1 MMRRRE
7 REESAVGVT
16 GSRQS
21 HAMAAAESGAG
32 SGGRWH
38 GTAPIRYPDPDV
50 IVLDPRFQKIVL
62 GQAAIERIATGCRFT
77 EGPVWFGDGRY
88 LLFSDIPND
97 RILRWDETDGGI
109 SVFRAPSHYANG
121 NTRDRQGRLITCEH
135 DTQHLTRTEYD
146 GSITLLADRF
156 DGRRL
161 TGPNDV
167 VVKSDGTIW
176 FSDNGAGT
184 RGNYLG
190 HTVPQELPLRVYRL
204 DPRDGSL
211 QIAVGDMQRPN
222 GLCFSPDE
230 SRLYVVDT
238 PGSGARTVHVY
249 DVAGDGT
256 RLANGRVFFDAMP
269 GWTDGI
275 RCDTEGNVWC
285 GFSGG
290 PDQDGV
296 AVFAPD
302 GTLIGRILLPE
313 RCANVCFGGRKRN
326 RLFMAASQ
334 SVYALYVEA
343 QGAIG
348 G

>member
-1 MMRRRE
+1 MS
-7 REESAVGVT
+7 ESTA
-16 GSRQS
+16 
-21 HAMAAAESGAG
+21 
-32 SGGRWH
+32 RWDSP
-38 GTAPIRYPDPDV
+38 APIRYPDPDIV
-50 IVLDPRFQKIVL
+50 VLDPRFQKLVL
-62 GQAAIERIATGCRFT
+62 GNAAIRRIATGFDFT

-97 RILRWDETDGGI
+97 RILRWDETTGGI
-109 SVFRAPSHYANG
+109 SVFRNPSHYANG

-135 DTQHLTRTEYD
+135 DTQRVTRTEYD
-146 GSITLLADRF
+146 GTVVVLADQWQ
-156 DGRRL
+156 GRKL
-161 TGPNDV
+161 TAPNDV

-190 HTVPQELPLRVYRL
+190 HTAPQEHPFRVYRL
-204 DPRDGSL
+204 DPRIMSMT
-211 QIAVGDMQRPN
+211 IAVGDMTRPN

-230 SRLYVVDT
+230 TKLYVVDT
-238 PGSGARTVHVY
+238 PGDRPKSTWVY
-249 DVAGDGT
+249 DIVDQGT
-256 RLANGRVFFDAMP
+256 RAVEGRVFFDGK
-269 GWTDGI
+269 GWADGI

-290 PDQDGV
+290 PGEDGV

-302 GTLIGRILLPE
+302 GVLIGRILLPE
-313 RCANVCFGGRKRN
+313 RCAYVCFGGTKRN

-343 QGAIG
+343 QGAVG

>member
-1 MMRRRE
+1 MTTALSRW
-7 REESAVGVT
+7 ES
-16 GSRQS
+16 
-21 HAMAAAESGAG
+21 M
-32 SGGRWH
+32 
-38 GTAPIRYPDPDV
+38 APIRYPDPD
-50 IVLDPRFQKIVL
+50 IVALEPRFHRLVL
-62 GQAAIERIATGCRFT
+62 GNAAIERIATGFRFT
-77 EGPVWFGDGRY
+77 EGPVWFGDGRF

-97 RILRWDETDGGI
+97 QILRWDETTGGI
-109 SVFRAPSHYANG
+109 SVFREPSHNANG
-121 NTRDRQGRLITCEH
+121 NTRDRQGRLVSCEH

-146 GSITLLADRF
+146 GTITVLAHSF
-156 DGRRL
+156 EGKKL

-190 HTVPQELPLRVYRL
+190 HTAPQEHPFRVYRY
-204 DPRDGSL
+204 DPRTATLS
-211 QIAVGDMQRPN
+211 IAVNDMARPN

-230 SRLYVVDT
+230 TKLYVVDT
-238 PGSGARTVHVY
+238 PGDRPKSTWVY
-249 DVAGDGT
+249 DIVDRGT
-256 RLANGRVFFDAMP
+256 RAVEGRVFFDGKGYA
-269 GWTDGI
+269 DGI

-290 PDQDGV
+290 PGEDGV

-302 GTLIGRILLPE
+302 GVLIGRILLPE
-313 RCANVCFGGRKRN
+313 RCANMCFGGVKRN

>member
-1 MMRRRE
+1 
-7 REESAVGVT
+7 
-16 GSRQS
+16 
-21 HAMAAAESGAG
+21 MAEVSTRWEQAG
-32 SGGRWH
+32 
-38 GTAPIRYPDPDV
+38 PVRYPDPDV
-50 IVLDPRFQKIVL
+50 VVLDPRFQKIVL
-62 GQAAIERIATGCRFT
+62 GNAGIRRIATGFDFT

-97 RILRWDETDGGI
+97 RILRWDETTGGI
-109 SVFRAPSHYANG
+109 SVFRNPSHYANG

-135 DTQHLTRTEYD
+135 DTQRLTRTEYD
-146 GSITLLADRF
+146 GSIVVLADQWE
-156 DGRRL
+156 GRKL

-190 HTVPQELPLRVYRL
+190 HKAVQTHPFRVYRL
-204 DPRDGSL
+204 DPRSGTLS
-211 QIAVGDMQRPN
+211 IAIDDMTRPN
-222 GLCFSPDE
+222 GLCFSPDGT
-230 SRLYVVDT
+230 RLYVVDT
-238 PGSGARTVHVY
+238 PGEGPKSTRVY
-249 DVAGDGT
+249 DVVDNGIRAVDG
-256 RLANGRVFFDAMP
+256 RMFFDGV
-269 GWTDGI
+269 GWADGI

-290 PDQDGV
+290 MGEDGV

-302 GTLIGRILLPE
+302 GVLIGRILLPE
-313 RCANVCFGGRKRN
+313 RCANVCFGGLKRN

-343 QGAIG
+343 QGAVG